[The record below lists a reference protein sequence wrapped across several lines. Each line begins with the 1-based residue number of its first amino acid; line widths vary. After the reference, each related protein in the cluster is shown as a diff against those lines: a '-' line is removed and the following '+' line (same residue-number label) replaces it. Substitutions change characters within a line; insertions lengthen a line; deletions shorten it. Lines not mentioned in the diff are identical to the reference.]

1 MKTSPALNNL
11 RFAPCV
17 GGRRLLI
24 TLAEAARQALAG
36 RVIALPAGFDFCDD
50 FRPTPMNS
58 MNLTRREICRGK
70 ISLRKKSTHLE
81 ERTPSAPN
89 Q

>member
-1 MKTSPALNNL
+1 MKPLPTLNNL

-17 GGRRLLI
+17 DGLRLLI
-24 TLAEAARQALAG
+24 TLPAAARQVVAG
-36 RVIALPAGFDFCDD
+36 EVAVLPSGFIFCDD
-50 FRPTPMNS
+50 FRPTPMNRKH
-58 MNLTRREICRGK
+58 LTRREICRGK

>member
-17 GGRRLLI
+17 GSLRLLI
-24 TLAEAARQALAG
+24 TSAEAAGQAVAG
-36 RVIALPAGFDFCDD
+36 GVFGLPAGFNFCDD
-50 FRPTPMNS
+50 FRPISMNRR
-58 MNLTRREICRGK
+58 NLTRREICRGK